1 MRAQPRPGKRARIN
15 LLCRMHA
22 CRWTLFVR
30 EKKTS
35 IVKAQRVLRF
45 AVLFFSIM
53 RTTTTFCFSFFPF
66 FFFEEEEKSKAKA
79 KGEIVGRRR
88 ILLLFSL
95 DAKSLRIDLTDLSL
109 SLSFG
114 TKRGGKKKKKNA
126 MTREDDLY
134 RALGIERTASQEEIR
149 KAYKTTGTL

>member
-1 MRAQPRPGKRARIN
+1 
-15 LLCRMHA
+15 MHA

>member
-1 MRAQPRPGKRARIN
+1 
-15 LLCRMHA
+15 
-22 CRWTLFVR
+22 
-30 EKKTS
+30 
-35 IVKAQRVLRF
+35 
-45 AVLFFSIM
+45 M